1 MTPGGGPAGEA
12 APGGDPGGRAPALP
26 APIMPAPVPP
36 VPDPPAREPS
46 AQEPRPGV
54 STARGRE
61 PSGVPQWL
69 AAGAAF
75 SWRLL
80 VVAAA
85 LYVVGEGFVLL
96 RVVTVPLIAALFL
109 ATLLSPPTR
118 WLERHGWPRL
128 LATWTVVLGTLVVL
142 GAVVFGLVQP
152 AVGEF
157 SVLRGEVTL
166 GIAQGQRWLV
176 HGPLHLSAHQVDNLA
191 AQLERLAS
199 RNPAGVVRSALSGV
213 AVAAEVL
220 AGAALT
226 AVLTFFFVKDG
237 GSLAGWFCRLAPDG
251 PGRRRLELLGGRA
264 WATLAGYVR
273 GTLFNGLVNAIL
285 ISLTLVLLRVPL
297 VLPLAL
303 LTFVGGFVPLVGAI
317 VAGALAALVT
327 LVAKGPIAALVVVG
341 ATVVIHNVEGYLSGP
356 LVFRRA
362 VRLHPV
368 AILLALG
375 IGTILG
381 GIIGTFLAVPLVA
394 IVAVVIGVMRAELP
408 ESGDPAES
416 GLVGAATEQGDRP
429 IWFPAARPARARRAR
444 PAPPAPPGSS
454 DPAAPP
460 GRSARPGP
468 SARPGAPDPARAPGA
483 AQGDGEA
490 PVPVAAPGAEPGS
503 GG

>member
-1 MTPGGGPAGEA
+1 MTRGGVPEGPGGAEAGREPASRTEALPVA
-12 APGGDPGGRAPALP
+12 APGPGAL
-26 APIMPAPVPP
+26 VP
-36 VPDPPAREPS
+36 
-46 AQEPRPGV
+46 
-54 STARGRE
+54 RGRE
-61 PSGVPQWL
+61 AAGVPRWL
-69 AAGAAF
+69 ATGAALA
-75 SWRLL
+75 WRLL

-85 LYVVGEGFVLL
+85 LYVVGQGFVLL

-128 LATWTVVLGTLVVL
+128 LATWAVVLGTLVVL
-142 GAVVFGLVQP
+142 GAVIFGLVQP

-176 HGPLHLSAHQVDNLA
+176 HGPLHLSAHQVDDLA

-237 GSLAGWFCRLAPDG
+237 SALAGSLRRLAPDG
-251 PGRRRLELLGGRA
+251 PSRRRLELLGGRA

-285 ISLTLVLLRVPL
+285 ISVTLVLLRVPL

-368 AILLALG
+368 VILLALG

-394 IVAVVIGVMRAELP
+394 IVAVVIGGMRAELP
-408 ESGDPAES
+408 GDADPAD
-416 GLVGAATEQGDRP
+416 VGPSATVKPARDRP
-429 IWFPAARPARARRAR
+429 TWLASAIPARGSRVSSGRREETAS
-444 PAPPAPPGSS
+444 PAPPRGSGV
-454 DPAAPP
+454 AT
-460 GRSARPGP
+460 
-468 SARPGAPDPARAPGA
+468 
-483 AQGDGEA
+483 GEGEGGGGV
-490 PVPVAAPGAEPGS
+490 PVPVAAPGAEPGVGS
-503 GG
+503 